1 VRLARSLRVGISI
14 KPSRL
19 KRYRDIAGLL
29 LRYGG
34 DDAVRRA
41 GLEDALPS
49 GESHDGRAREKAE
62 SLAADLE
69 RLGPTFVKLG
79 QVLSTRHD
87 LLPPEYTEA
96 LARLQDR
103 VEPFPMEQV
112 EVIVREELGLRLSKA
127 FAEFDS
133 KPIASASL
141 GQVHRAVMRD
151 GRVVAVKV
159 QRPNIRR
166 RIDDDLAALEDIAS
180 FLDDH
185 TEAGRAYSF
194 SDTLDE
200 FRKSLYRELD
210 YRLEAANLV
219 TIAQNLEEFEEIV
232 IPQPV
237 ADYTTERVLTMDF
250 IRGRK
255 ITALSPL
262 TRLELDG
269 AALAD
274 ELFRAYLKQILID
287 GFFHAD
293 PHPGNVF
300 LTDDRR
306 LALIDL
312 GMTATLTPSL
322 QEDLLRL
329 VLAIAEGRTDDAVE
343 VVIKIGRRLPGY
355 DEQKLTARLSDLI
368 TQYRTQNVGQV
379 QIGRRLMEVGRLS
392 IEAGIRLPSEMTM
405 LGRAL
410 INLDQVGRT
419 LDPTFDPNAAIRT
432 NAADLMQRRLMKS
445 ATPGSLF
452 ASMLEAKDLAVKV
465 PGQVNRI
472 LERLAGGELQLK
484 VNAFDEDRLMSGIHK
499 VANRITLGLVL
510 SALIVGAALLMRVQT
525 SFTILGYPGIAM
537 VFFTMAAIGGF
548 GLVIAIL
555 RDQ

>member
-1 VRLARSLRVGISI
+1 MGISLR
-14 KPSRL
+14 PSRL
-19 KRYRDIAGLL
+19 KRYRDIAALL

-34 DDAVRRA
+34 TETVRRA
-41 GLEDALPS
+41 GLEEAVPDGGAS
-49 GESHDGRAREKAE
+49 AGETARAE
-62 SLAADLE
+62 SLALDLE

-79 QVLSTRHD
+79 QVLSTRND
-87 LLPPEYTEA
+87 LLPAEYTQA
-96 LARLQDR
+96 LSRLQDH
-103 VEPFPMEQV
+103 VEPFPMDQV
-112 EVIVREELGLRLSKA
+112 ELIIRDELGLRVSKA
-127 FAEFDS
+127 FTEFD
-133 KPIASASL
+133 PVPLASASI

-151 GRVVAVKV
+151 GRTVAVKV
-159 QRPNIRR
+159 QRPGIRR
-166 RIDDDLAALEDIAS
+166 RIDEDLAALQDIAE
-180 FLDDH
+180 FLDAH

-194 SDTLDE
+194 TDTLDE

-210 YRLEAANLV
+210 YRQEAANLQ
-219 TIAQNLEEFEEIV
+219 TIGHNLEGFERIV

-237 ADYTTERVLTMDF
+237 ADFTTERVLTMDF

-262 TRLELDG
+262 VRLELDG
-269 AALAD
+269 AAIAD

-306 LALIDL
+306 LALLDL
-312 GMTATLTPSL
+312 GMTATLTPAM

-329 VLAIAEGRTDDAVE
+329 VIAIAEGRSEDAVE
-343 VVIKIGRRLPGY
+343 VVLKIGRLLPDHDEHRL
-355 DEQKLTARLSDLI
+355 ASRLSELI
-368 TQYRTQNVGQV
+368 TDYRGQNVAQLQV
-379 QIGRRLMEVGRLS
+379 GRKLMEVGGIS
-392 IEAGIRLPSEMTM
+392 VEAGIRLPPEMTM

-410 INLDQVGRT
+410 INLDQVGRI

-432 NAADLMQRRLMKS
+432 DSAELMQQRLMKS
-445 ATPGSLF
+445 ATPGSVF
-452 ASMLEAKDLAVKV
+452 ASILEAKDLAVKV

-472 LERLAGGELQLK
+472 LERLSTGQLQLQ
-484 VNAFDEDRLMSGIHK
+484 VHAFDEDRLMSGIHN

-510 SALIVGAALLMRVQT
+510 SALIIGAALLMRVQT

-548 GLVIAIL
+548 GLVVAIL
-555 RDQ
+555 RDH

>member
-1 VRLARSLRVGISI
+1 MGISL

-19 KRYRDIAGLL
+19 KRYGEIAGLL
-29 LRYGG
+29 LKYGG
-34 DDAVRRA
+34 DDAVRHA

-49 GESHDGRAREKAE
+49 GDGQDRHARARAE
-62 SLAADLE
+62 SLADDLE

-87 LLPPEYTEA
+87 LLPAEYTEA

-112 EVIVREELGLRLSKA
+112 EVIVREELGLRVSKA
-127 FAEFDS
+127 FAEFDP

-166 RIDDDLAALEDIAS
+166 RIDGDLDALEDIAS
-180 FLDDH
+180 FLDQH
-185 TEAGRAYSF
+185 TDAGRAYSF
-194 SDTLDE
+194 TDTLDE

-210 YRLEAANLV
+210 YRLEGSNLV
-219 TIAQNLEEFEEIV
+219 TIGHNLEEFERIV
-232 IPQPV
+232 IPQPIT
-237 ADYTTERVLTMDF
+237 DYTTQRVLTMDF
-250 IRGRK
+250 IHGRK

-343 VVIKIGRRLPGY
+343 VVVKIGRRLPRY
-355 DEQKLTARLSDLI
+355 DEQKLTSRLSDLI
-368 TQYRTQNVGQV
+368 TEYSSQNIGQV
-379 QIGRRLMEVGRLS
+379 QIGRRLMEVGGLS
-392 IEAGIRLPSEMTM
+392 VEAGIRLPSEMTM

-410 INLDQVGRT
+410 INLDHVGRT

-445 ATPGSLF
+445 ATPGSVF
-452 ASMLEAKDLAVKV
+452 ASMLEAKDFAVKV

-472 LERLAGGELQLK
+472 LEHLAGGQLQLK

-499 VANRITLGLVL
+499 VANRITAGLVL
-510 SALIVGAALLMRVQT
+510 SALIIGAALLMRVQT